1 MDSFMARLQA
11 SGTEH
16 QSGIVTELGLD
27 AFCFNWGVYGSL
39 LGEWDNMKL
48 KDN

>member
-1 MDSFMARLQA
+1 MEPLMARLHA

-16 QSGIVTELGLD
+16 QNGIVTELGLD

-39 LGEWDNMKL
+39 LGEWDTMKIIL
-48 KDN
+48 

>member
-1 MDSFMARLQA
+1 MEPFMARLQA

-16 QSGIVTELGLD
+16 QNGIVTELGLD

-39 LGEWDNMKL
+39 LGEWDNMKIIL
-48 KDN
+48 

>member
-1 MDSFMARLQA
+1 MARLQA

-39 LGEWDNMKL
+39 LGERDNTNFIL
-48 KDN
+48 